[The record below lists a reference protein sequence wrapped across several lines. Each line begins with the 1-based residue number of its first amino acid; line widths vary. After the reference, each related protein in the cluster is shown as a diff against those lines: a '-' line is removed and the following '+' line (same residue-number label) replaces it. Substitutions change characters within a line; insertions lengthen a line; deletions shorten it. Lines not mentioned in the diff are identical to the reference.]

1 MLIRFD
7 TQQAIWLNS
16 IKGKNVIKRN
26 HFLRS
31 ITRLQTKIFNSYY
44 KKIILN
50 MSKQFKVEYHGCGA
64 CYADRTLQLISRN
77 GGCYKP
83 TTYPFWK
90 EPEDVI
96 NRVSTRQQLKQRS
109 LITNYYIAQ
118 YYDLLEK
125 RMAKYLNETVATDAE
140 VNPDNSD
147 SNNSSSD

>member
-1 MLIRFD
+1 
-7 TQQAIWLNS
+7 
-16 IKGKNVIKRN
+16 
-26 HFLRS
+26 
-31 ITRLQTKIFNSYY
+31 
-44 KKIILN
+44 
-50 MSKQFKVEYHGCGA
+50 MSKQFKVKYNSCGT
-64 CYADRTLQLISRN
+64 CYADGTLQLISRN